1 MATLTLAIK
10 SANDGGAGWGDG
22 NTVSR
27 KCCHYSATL
36 NESNTSDDK
45 QQQQEVRQLWQG
57 RHAGSKLK
65 SSRNAKTF
73 PHLTP
78 AQEAASVPNK
88 NRDRERRQWRSVRR
102 GYNCLSLP
110 LPLSFA
116 ICKCVKNL
124 TNLLSKSKTKRSTKN
139 PTPFIISLLG
149 QGRALRGG
157 ERLDL
162 FMCQVTR

>member
-1 MATLTLAIK
+1 MCRIK
-10 SANDGGAGWGDG
+10 IEIESEGSGVVCRGVT
-22 NTVSR
+22 TVS
-27 KCCHYSATL
+27 
-36 NESNTSDDK
+36 
-45 QQQQEVRQLWQG
+45 
-57 RHAGSKLK
+57 
-65 SSRNAKTF
+65 
-73 PHLTP
+73 
-78 AQEAASVPNK
+78 
-88 NRDRERRQWRSVRR
+88 
-102 GYNCLSLP
+102 LSLS
-110 LPLSFA
+110 LSLA